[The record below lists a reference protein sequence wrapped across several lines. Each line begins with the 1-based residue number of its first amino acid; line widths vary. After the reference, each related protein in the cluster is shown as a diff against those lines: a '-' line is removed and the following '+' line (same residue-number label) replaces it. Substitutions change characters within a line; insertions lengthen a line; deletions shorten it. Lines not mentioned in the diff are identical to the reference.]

1 MRKSKKVALEAIKN
15 IQELDKIKMLNVKQ
29 TTNPK
34 PKAYSNE
41 SKWLDSV
48 EFDTLAAKGLNELR
62 KELPNSSI
70 KVTKKELL
78 MKLEEIAQDNERLRD
93 ELNTVNKYL
102 SKSGKREK
110 KLEYALG
117 QSESAAQNFAF
128 QANEAESK
136 AKRLKKVF
144 HY

>member
-1 MRKSKKVALEAIKN
+1 MAITMRKTKKVALEAIKN
-15 IQELDKIKMLNVKQ
+15 IQKLDKIKMHNVEQ

-34 PKAYSNE
+34 PKVYSNQ

-48 EFDTLAAKGLNELR
+48 EFDTLAAKGSNALR
-62 KELPNSSI
+62 KESPNSSI

-78 MKLEEIAQDNERLRD
+78 MKLEEITQDNERLRS

-102 SKSGKREK
+102 SKSGKRVK

-128 QANEAESK
+128 QANEAEREC
-136 AKRLKKVF
+136 KR
-144 HY
+144 

>member
-1 MRKSKKVALEAIKN
+1 MRNSKKVALEAIEN
-15 IQELDKIKMLNVKQ
+15 IQKLDKIKMLNVKQ

-48 EFDTLAAKGLNELR
+48 EFDTLAAKGSNELR
-62 KELPNSSI
+62 KESPNSSI

-78 MKLEEIAQDNERLRD
+78 MKLEEIAHDNERLRD

-102 SKSGKREK
+102 FKSGKREK
-110 KLEYALG
+110 KVGICFRSIGKCSKKRCLSG
-117 QSESAAQNFAF
+117 Q
-128 QANEAESK
+128 
-136 AKRLKKVF
+136 
-144 HY
+144 